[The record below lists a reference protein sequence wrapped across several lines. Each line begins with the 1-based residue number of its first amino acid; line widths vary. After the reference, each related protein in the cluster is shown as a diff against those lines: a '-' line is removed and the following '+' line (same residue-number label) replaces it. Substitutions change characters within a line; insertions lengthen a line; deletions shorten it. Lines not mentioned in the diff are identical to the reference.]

1 MPIHRR
7 GLAALPIVALA
18 IPAARPLRAQE
29 APEILASFPNGSFL
43 ENLLVAPNGAVR
55 FTNYFARAVQSW
67 AAGQGVSRLA
77 ELPGHPVSLAPMG
90 TGRYAVV
97 LHGVAFN
104 AGPEAM
110 RGQSAL
116 VLINSQGA
124 VLNRIAM
131 PEAIFPNG
139 MLLLAAGLLLVVDS
153 VLGGIW
159 AIDMGTGQCYL
170 WYQNPALRPD
180 PSRPLPGVNGIKRA
194 GDGLLL
200 SHSAGRQL
208 LRLNLRADG
217 MAPIGALSPV
227 AEMSYGVDDFCL
239 APDGTIYAATHAQ
252 GLAAVTLPR
261 APGAAAAVRLIP
273 APGLEGSTAVAM
285 TPDGRG
291 LYALGTGGLLEG
303 GRGEAVLARLA
314 LG

>member
-7 GLAALPIVALA
+7 GLAALTF
-18 IPAARPLRAQE
+18 AAAGPLRAQ
-29 APEILASFPNGSFL
+29 ALPEILVGFPNGTFL

-55 FTNYFARAVQSW
+55 FTNYFARAVESW
-67 AAGQGVSRLA
+67 APGAGVSRLA

-97 LHGVAFN
+97 LHGVPFN

-116 VLINSQGA
+116 LLMNNQGV

-131 PEAIFPNG
+131 PEAVFPNG

-180 PSRPLPGVNGIKRA
+180 PARPVPGVNGIKRGA
-194 GDGLLL
+194 DGLLL
-200 SHSAGRQL
+200 SHSAGKQL
-208 LRLNLRADG
+208 LRLTLRTDG
-217 MAPIGALSPV
+217 MAPTGALSPV

-252 GLAAVTLPR
+252 GLAAVTLAR
-261 APGAAAAVRLIP
+261 APGTAAAVRLMP
-273 APGLEGSTAVAM
+273 APGLDGSTAVAM

-314 LG
+314 LD